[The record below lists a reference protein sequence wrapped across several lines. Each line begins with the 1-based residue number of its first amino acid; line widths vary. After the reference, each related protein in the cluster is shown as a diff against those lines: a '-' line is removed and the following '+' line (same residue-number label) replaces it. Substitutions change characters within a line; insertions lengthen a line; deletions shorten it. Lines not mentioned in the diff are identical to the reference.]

1 MSAHTPGPWSIGNEN
16 NECCDVETGKTVISL
31 DRHDPFMSGVIIITR
46 DEMLANAHLIAAAPD
61 LLDVLEMIRDADEDC
76 RRDGLPQMNPMARR
90 RLDAV
95 LAKATGGK

>member
-1 MSAHTPGPWSIGNEN
+1 MSAHTPGPWFIGNES

-61 LLDVLEMIRDADEDC
+61 LLKALKAVFQHATTGCVADDTDWE
-76 RRDGLPQMNPMARR
+76 
-90 RLDAV
+90 AV
-95 LAKATGGK
+95 RAAIAKAEGVS